1 MRETT
6 PTLGPAAA
14 APEVSDEA
22 LVAGTLRGEA
32 AAFEGIMRRYNRRL
46 FRLARS
52 IVRNDVE
59 AEDIV
64 QEAYVRAYVKLAGL
78 SHPRSLGAWLG
89 RIVFN
94 EAISRKRRET
104 RFDSP
109 PAPHGGGEGE
119 TWERILSGIGPA
131 VPNPEELT
139 AMEEIRR
146 LIERAV
152 DELPEVYRTVFMMR
166 AVEQMTTAETA
177 AYLEVPEQ
185 TVKTRLHRGR
195 QLLQAALSEQ
205 IAAATSGAFPFA
217 GRRCDRTVATVL
229 ERVGLI
235 QPVGENLQ

>member
-1 MRETT
+1 MRE
-6 PTLGPAAA
+6 PTVTIGLSLVS
-14 APEVSDEA
+14 PETSDAE

-32 AAFEGIMRRYNRRL
+32 AAFEGIMRRHNRRL

-52 IVRNDVE
+52 IVRNDLE

-64 QEAYVRAYVKLAGL
+64 QEAYVRAYVKLSEV
-78 SHPRSLGAWLG
+78 SHPQGLGAWLG
-89 RIVFN
+89 RIVIN

-104 RFDSP
+104 RFDRA
-109 PAPHGGGEGE
+109 PAQDEAGEGE
-119 TWERILSGIGPA
+119 AWDRILSDIKSA

-177 AYLEVPEQ
+177 AYLEIPEQ

-195 QLLQAALSEQ
+195 QLLQAALSDR
-205 IAAATSGAFPFA
+205 IAAATSSTFPFA
-217 GRRCDRTVATVL
+217 GLRCDRTVATVL
-229 ERVGLI
+229 ERVGLVL
-235 QPVGENLQ
+235 PVRQDLQ